1 MLNSNLK
8 PLWGVAPHQTIL
20 IDFFALVFILLM
32 PAVSHLTRFPIY
44 LIEPMRIMLVVSI
57 IFSSRYNAYALA
69 IMLPLFSFL
78 VSGHPAPVK
87 MVIIIAELLI
97 NVWLFLRLAGYTK
110 KSFIAMALAI
120 LISKVFCY
128 LLYWMVLSWSFVVE
142 ESSLVFILAQLILTT
157 VLSSFIGIVTTKRRI
172 LAMD

>member
-1 MLNSNLK
+1 MLNANLK
-8 PLWGVAPHQTIL
+8 ALWGFTPLQTVL
-20 IDFFALVFILLM
+20 IDFFALGFILLM
-32 PAVSHLTRFPIY
+32 PAVSHLTGFPVY
-44 LIEPMRIMLVVSI
+44 FIEPMRIMLMVSI

-69 IMLPLFSFL
+69 IILPLFSFM

-87 MVIIIAELLI
+87 MVIIIAELFI
-97 NVWLFLRLAGYTK
+97 NVWLFLLLAGYTK
-110 KSFIAMALAI
+110 KPFIAMALAI

-142 ESSLVFILAQLILTT
+142 EASLVFILAQLILTI
-157 VLSSFIGIVTTKRRI
+157 VLSSFIGIVATKRRI